1 MSADVLD
8 IRFSYKQTAALCYD
22 APTARPMVAN
32 CLTRKECPSID
43 GFMHVFRQRTLKQLM
58 TDLSLKVVFEKD

>member
-1 MSADVLD
+1 MTKNVADFFIAGAIGLLGW
-8 IRFSYKQTAALCYD
+8 FFGGL
-22 APTARPMVAN
+22 
-32 CLTRKECPSID
+32 D